1 MIDKAY
7 ESVDKITPHIM
18 IAISPAE
25 YENLFGEPYPIRDTP
40 FYYIGVWVTK
50 HDLRRGIK
58 RWETLER
65 PNPSQHENRQAVI
78 VEHKQA
84 NEVEAKQACEVI
96 EGLRE
101 ELRNQYE
108 LGERVSE
115 KLCKENADLKEKALD
130 DAQLAL
136 AEAYELKEAVK
147 VANKQVGIDA
157 EKTSIETEKIR
168 DQMFAANKQATINKN
183 RTEEL
188 EKKVS
193 TLDQAFANEVKES
206 ETKYREVLRQ
216 RDDYHKRL
224 ENLRVLADE
233 RIERISTLNPIQRVM
248 RKVFRLP

>member
-7 ESVDKITPHIM
+7 KSVDEITPHVM
-18 IAISPAE
+18 VAISQQE
-25 YENLFGEPYPIRDTP
+25 YKKLFGELYPIEKGALPPTV
-40 FYYIGVWVTK
+40 GVWMTK
-50 HDLRRGIK
+50 SDLHRGIK
-58 RWETLER
+58 RWETLGR
-65 PNPSQHENRQAVI
+65 PNALQHEDRQTVI
-78 VEHKQA
+78 AGYQQRYEDQ
-84 NEVEAKQACEVI
+84 AKQVAEVLTDI
-96 EGLRE
+96 RKEQDITENLRE
-101 ELRNQYE
+101 DLRKECE
-108 LGERVSE
+108 LGERVSK
-115 KLCKENADLKEKALD
+115 KLHKDKD
-130 DAQLAL
+130 D
-136 AEAYELKEAVK
+136 LKEAVK

-157 EKTSIETEKIR
+157 ERASIEVEKIR
-168 DQMFAANKQATINKN
+168 DQMFASNKQATINKN